1 MAQDSLNRL
10 EMSDVT
16 TNNVFVDT
24 MDVGNETIPSV
35 KELGEQL
42 LTYKTSVFLFK
53 YLTVP
58 IAVWGWTGNFLSFRL
73 SIFVEC
79 SS

>member
-1 MAQDSLNRL
+1 MVEDSSNLL

-16 TNNVFVDT
+16 TSNLFVDII
-24 MDVGNETIPSV
+24 DKGNGTLSSV

-42 LTYKTSVFLFK
+42 MTYKISVFLFK

-58 IAVWGWTGNFLSFRL
+58 IAVWGWIGNFLSFRL
-73 SIFVEC
+73 CIFLFL
-79 SS
+79 